1 LQGCNPFRDIT
12 LKKTFT
18 NWLVTRYQVVIRNED
33 NLAEKTTFSFSYA
46 KLMVASFF
54 ALLFFLSL
62 GLLLSHTILRKW
74 LNPAYIE
81 QENRNKLMHLYMSLE
96 NLEKKNAQQDK
107 FIKMFQSTLEE
118 KGEPSYALENM
129 PVETLTDTGSPLEE
143 HDLLAE
149 GDLHT
154 NDIVSMKHKGLAGL
168 REQEAQTTHAVSNP
182 LDGFLFVPIE
192 GIITTPFNPQIEH
205 YGLDIVGKEHAP
217 IKCIAD
223 GRVVLSTWTVE
234 TGWVIV
240 VQHNKNLLS
249 VYKHNATLFK
259 KTSDLVKGG
268 EVIAIMG
275 NSGEFTTGPHL
286 HFELWYD
293 GNPVNPEELISF

>member
-1 LQGCNPFRDIT
+1 

-46 KLMVASFF
+46 KLMVVSFF
-54 ALLFFLSL
+54 VLVFFISL
-62 GLLLSHTILRKW
+62 GLLLSHTILRQW

-81 QENRNKLMHLYMSLE
+81 QENRNKLMHLYRSLESLE
-96 NLEKKNAQQDK
+96 NKNAQQDK
-107 FIKMFQSTLEE
+107 FIKLFQSTLEE
-118 KGEPSYALENM
+118 KGDPSYALEDTSM
-129 PVETLTDTGSPLEE
+129 GPLTDMVPSIEE
-143 HDLLAE
+143 HDLSRE
-149 GDLHT
+149 GEPHIED
-154 NDIVSMKHKGLAGL
+154 VQSMNKGLSVAHSHV
-168 REQEAQTTHAVSNP
+168 EESSYAVSNSL
-182 LDGFLFVPIE
+182 LDLFVFAPIE

-217 IKCIAD
+217 IKCIAE
-223 GRVVLSTWTVE
+223 GRVILSTWTVE

-240 VQHNKNLLS
+240 VQHSKNLLS

-259 KTSDLVKGG
+259 KASDLVKGG

-286 HFELWYD
+286 HFEVWYD
-293 GNPVNPEELISF
+293 GNPINPEEVISF

>member
-1 LQGCNPFRDIT
+1 M
-12 LKKTFT
+12 KKTFT

-33 NLAEKTTFSFSYA
+33 NLAEKTTFSFSNA
-46 KLMVASFF
+46 KLAVASFF
-54 ALLFFLSL
+54 ALMFFISFGLF
-62 GLLLSHTILRKW
+62 LSHTILRKW

-96 NLEKKNAQQDK
+96 SLEKKNAQQDK
-107 FIKMFQSTLEE
+107 FIKLIQSTLEE
-118 KGEPSYALENM
+118 KGEPSYAMEDIPVGGPPTDMIPSLEAHEM
-129 PVETLTDTGSPLEE
+129 
-143 HDLLAE
+143 LAE
-149 GDLHT
+149 ANIADVQST
-154 NDIVSMKHKGLAGL
+154 DKGLIVAHPP
-168 REQEAQTTHAVSNP
+168 EAETPYKLSDS
-182 LDGFLFVPIE
+182 LLELFLFEPME

-223 GRVVLSTWTVE
+223 GRVILSTWTVE

-240 VQHNKNLLS
+240 IQHSKNLLS

-259 KTSDLVKGG
+259 KASDLVKRG

-286 HFELWYD
+286 HFEVWYD
-293 GNPVNPEELISF
+293 GNPINPEEIISF

>member
-1 LQGCNPFRDIT
+1 

-33 NLAEKTTFSFSYA
+33 NLAEKTTLSFSYA
-46 KLMVASFF
+46 KLMVVSFF
-54 ALLFFLSL
+54 ALVFFISF

-96 NLEKKNAQQDK
+96 SLEKKNAQQDK
-107 FIKMFQSTLEE
+107 FIKLFQSTLEE
-118 KGEPSYALENM
+118 KGDPTYALEDM
-129 PVETLTDTGSPLEE
+129 PIEPLKDTVPSIEE
-143 HDLLAE
+143 HELLAE
-149 GDLHT
+149 GDPPIEVQT
-154 NDIVSMKHKGLAGL
+154 MNKGLGVA
-168 REQEAQTTHAVSNP
+168 HAHVAETSYTVSNS
-182 LDGFLFVPIE
+182 LFDLFLFAPLE

-234 TGWVIV
+234 TGWVII
-240 VQHNKNLLS
+240 VQHSKNLLS

-259 KTSDLVKGG
+259 KASDLVEGG

-286 HFELWYD
+286 HFEVWYD
-293 GNPVNPEELISF
+293 GNAVNPEEIISF

>member
-1 LQGCNPFRDIT
+1 M
-12 LKKTFT
+12 KKTFT

-33 NLAEKTTFSFSYA
+33 NLAEKTTFSFSNA
-46 KLMVASFF
+46 KLMVLSFF
-54 ALLFFLSL
+54 ALVFFISFGLF
-62 GLLLSHTILRKW
+62 LSHTILRKW

-96 NLEKKNAQQDK
+96 SLEKKNAQQDK
-107 FIKMFQSTLEE
+107 FIKLFQSTLEE
-118 KGEPSYALENM
+118 KEDPSYALEDLSIE
-129 PVETLTDTGSPLEE
+129 PLPDTVPSIEE
-143 HDLLAE
+143 HDLLTE
-149 GDLHT
+149 GEPHIED
-154 NDIVSMKHKGLAGL
+154 VQSMNKGLAV
-168 REQEAQTTHAVSNP
+168 AHTHVVETSYVVSNSL
-182 LDGFLFVPIE
+182 LDLFLFAPME

-240 VQHNKNLLS
+240 VQHSKNLLS
-249 VYKHNATLFK
+249 VYKHNATLLK
-259 KTSDLVKGG
+259 KASDLVKGG

-286 HFELWYD
+286 HFEVWYD
-293 GNPVNPEELISF
+293 GNAVNPEEVISF

>member
-1 LQGCNPFRDIT
+1 M
-12 LKKTFT
+12 KKTFT
-18 NWLVTRYQVVIRNED
+18 NWLITRYQVVIRNED
-33 NLAEKTTFSFSYA
+33 NLAEKTTLSFSYA
-46 KLMVASFF
+46 KLMVVSFL
-54 ALLFFLSL
+54 ALMFFLSF
-62 GLLLSHTILRKW
+62 GLLLSHTILRQW

-81 QENRNKLMHLYMSLE
+81 QENQNKLMHLYRSLE

-107 FIKMFQSTLEE
+107 FIKLFQSTLEE
-118 KGEPSYALENM
+118 KEGASYAIEELATE
-129 PVETLTDTGSPLEE
+129 PLPATVPSLEE
-143 HDLLAE
+143 HELLAE
-149 GDLHT
+149 GKPVIEDLQPINKEVGIIQPQVT
-154 NDIVSMKHKGLAGL
+154 EPVYS
-168 REQEAQTTHAVSNP
+168 VSNSL
-182 LDGFLFVPIE
+182 LDFFLFAPME
-192 GIITTPFNPQIEH
+192 GIITTPFNPEIEH

-259 KTSDLVKGG
+259 KASDLVKAG

-286 HFELWYD
+286 HFEVWYD
-293 GNPVNPEELISF
+293 GNAINPEEVISF